1 MTTSIRSGSA
11 DGALQLNGV
20 DQITMQAT
28 QVLLTKPIA
37 APVGATGQLVTFDQV
52 GGLGQTWQA
61 VTRVTGTTYTNTT
74 SKPIFGTYQGQ
85 MTTISANPF
94 VTMNGINQYGSQ
106 AYAANQTGFIFTIIP
121 PGASYT
127 LGISAG
133 TWAINAVELR

>member
-28 QVLLTKPIA
+28 QVLLAKPIA

-61 VTRVTGTTYTNTT
+61 VARVLGTTYTNTT
-74 SKPIFGTYQGQ
+74 GKAITLIFSVTGGGNMSLYYTINGVVLPTWNSGTS
-85 MTTISANPF
+85 TSNTIVA
-94 VTMNGINQYGSQ
+94 QCL
-106 AYAANQTGFIFTIIP
+106 IP
-121 PGASYT
+121 PGASYYVT
-127 LGISAG
+127 SNGAPQYSL
-133 TWAINAVELR
+133 ELR

>member
-28 QVLLTKPIA
+28 QVLSAKPIA

-61 VTRVTGTTYTNTT
+61 LSRVLGTTYTNTT
-74 SKPIFGTYQGQ
+74 LKAITIIFSVTGGANTTLYFTVNGVVLPSWNSGTSISN
-85 MTTISANPF
+85 TITA
-94 VTMNGINQYGSQ
+94 QCL
-106 AYAANQTGFIFTIIP
+106 IP
-121 PGASYT
+121 PGATYVVNSSGAPQYS
-127 LGISAG
+127 L
-133 TWAINAVELR
+133 ELR